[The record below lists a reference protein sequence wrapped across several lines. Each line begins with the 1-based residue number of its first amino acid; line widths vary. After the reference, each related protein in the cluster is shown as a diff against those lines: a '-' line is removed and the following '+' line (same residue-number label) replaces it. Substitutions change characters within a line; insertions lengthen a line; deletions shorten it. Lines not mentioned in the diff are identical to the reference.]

1 MAVAWRHP
9 IDFPVVD
16 NSGQI
21 SGSGQI
27 SAPGSL
33 ESGAVIAPE
42 APRVPAG
49 DLAKLAAKHGL
60 KNAGARPS
68 LGTYLAT
75 LWGRR
80 HFIVGF
86 ATARNISMYTEA
98 RLGQVW
104 QVLTPLLNAG
114 VYYLIFGLLFEAARG
129 VAHYP
134 AFLITGV
141 FVFAFSERSIVTGS
155 NVMRA
160 NLQLIRAL
168 YFPRASLPLAY
179 VIVELQQM
187 LVGMVVVAVV
197 MVVSGQ
203 YPTWYWLLLIPAI
216 LLQTMFHRGG
226 AVGRPARRRDG
237 GRVRADPVL
246 PADLPVLLR
255 RHVPD
260 HHAAGPLNTL
270 GEAGPLAQPVRRLHL
285 ADPVAF
291 MKSYRADSAG
301 NQPYNQGLCPQFLGK
316 ARGSTINGVTSD
328 TGGFILKGTQNVP
341 TWFMPAKSNSRAS
354 NRRRVNIPPSGTS
367 ALTRILN
374 IPLQS
379 YCHAIV
385 TNNELWIAAAGGGIV
400 IFLLGIVFFGQGE
413 ALYGR
418 G

>member
-1 MAVAWRHP
+1 
-9 IDFPVVD
+9 VD

-49 DLAKLAAKHGL
+49 DLAKLAAQHGL

-216 LLQTMFHRGG
+216 LLQTMFCTGAALIVARLGG
-226 AVGRPARRRDG
+226 AM
-237 GRVRADPVL
+237 ADVSELIPFFLRISRYFCGVMYLIITL
-246 PADLPVLLR
+246 PAKLNGWEKQVLS
-255 RHVPD
+255 
-260 HHAAGPLNTL
+260 LNPFAVFISL
-270 GEAGPLAQPVRRLHL
+270 IR
-285 ADPVAF
+285 VAF

-301 NQPYNQGLCPQFLGK
+301 NQPYNFNLCQQFLGK
-316 ARGSTINGVTSD
+316 VVGST
-328 TGGFILKGTQNVP
+328 TGGHILPNTIVS
-341 TWFMPAKSNSRAS
+341 TWFVPSNLLPSPKPSAVKIPVTGPLSRLS
-354 NRRRVNIPPSGTS
+354 
-367 ALTRILN
+367 N
-374 IPLQS
+374 IPLQAN
-379 YCHAIV
+379 CPAIV
-385 TNNELWIAAAGGGIV
+385 TNNELWMAAAGWGIV
-400 IFLLGIVFFGQGE
+400 IFLLGIVFFWQAE